1 MKIEEEQLQNN
12 KNHEEEVQ
20 LRLKFESK
28 LNLMHS
34 THRDVITK
42 FKRTQEDL
50 IKEKDRSADL
60 DATLSDKIDEITK
73 LRTTCTE

>member
-50 IKEKDRSADL
+50 HKEKIKSNDL
-60 DATLSDKIDEITK
+60 DERLNEKIDQIT
-73 LRTTCTE
+73 